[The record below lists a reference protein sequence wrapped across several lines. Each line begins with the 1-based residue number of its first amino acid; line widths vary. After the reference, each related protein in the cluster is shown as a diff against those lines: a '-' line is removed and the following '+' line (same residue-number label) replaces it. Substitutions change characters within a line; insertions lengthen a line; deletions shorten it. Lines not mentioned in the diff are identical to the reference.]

1 MWLPGIF
8 AHTIPCPMYTLQ
20 RSENSSENV
29 SQRLKLADVK
39 GPG

>member
-1 MWLPGIF
+1 MLLPGIF
-8 AHTIPCPMYTLQ
+8 AYTIPCPMYTLQ

>member
-1 MWLPGIF
+1 MLLPGIF
-8 AHTIPCPMYTLQ
+8 ASTIPRSMYTLQ

-39 GPG
+39 GLG